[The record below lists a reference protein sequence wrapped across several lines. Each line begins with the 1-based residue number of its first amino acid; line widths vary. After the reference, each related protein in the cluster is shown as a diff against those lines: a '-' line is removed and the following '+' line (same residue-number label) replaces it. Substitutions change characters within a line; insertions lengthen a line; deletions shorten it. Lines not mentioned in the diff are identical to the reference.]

1 MHLVTGFL
9 LTALLGRKG
18 SDTRPRLPSFPGIL
32 ETVHVLP
39 GRMRLRT
46 PALAGD
52 ARLGGDVEKRLRR
65 LEGITSVRISTV
77 TGSLLITFD
86 PQVVGPEILLAAVIR
101 LLGLEERLERAPRSR
116 IGHEIRELGA
126 ALNQAVHQQTGG
138 MIDLWTGLPLVLAAV
153 GIRNIL
159 AKNGQLGLPLLWW
172 AYVSLFP
179 AGKNQS

>member
-9 LTALLGRKG
+9 LTALLGRNG
-18 SDTRPRLPSFPGIL
+18 RGARPRLPSFPGIL

-39 GRMRLRT
+39 GRMRLRV

-52 ARLGGDVEKRLRR
+52 ARLGEDVAKRLQR
-65 LEGITSVRISTV
+65 LEGIASATISSV

-86 PQVVGPEILLAAVIR
+86 PQQVEPEILLAAVIR
-101 LLGLEERLERAPRSR
+101 LLGLEEQLERAPRSR
-116 IGHEIRELGA
+116 LGHEIREMGA

-153 GIRNIL
+153 GIRNVL

-179 AGKNQS
+179 PGQNQS